1 MIREAEFSDF
11 PEIIRMGR
19 EFSESIGV
27 PLDDESTLDTAENL
41 IKSDSSVLLIGE
53 GVMAGALAYP
63 LYLNNNIII
72 AQELFWWVDKDK
84 RGNGIGRELLTA
96 LEQWAKSVGA
106 QQLIMIAMSNTST
119 EFVEQVYLRNGYK
132 PFEKTFV
139 KGW

>member
-19 EFSESIGV
+19 LFAKSLGV
-27 PLDDESTLDTAENL
+27 AVDDESILDTAENV
-41 IKSDSSVLLIGE
+41 INSSESVLLIGE
-53 GVMAGALAYP
+53 GVMAAALAYP
-63 LYLNNNIII
+63 FYFNKNMIV
-72 AQELFWWVDKDK
+72 AQELIWWVDKEK
-84 RGNGIGRELLTA
+84 RSSGLGRELLTA

-106 QQLIMIAMSNTST
+106 QQLIMIAMSDTST